1 MMLSDKRR
9 TSILFGSFKFL
20 STRSPAMILFHQR
33 PFEMN
38 VDRNQYSN
46 TRRRIGNNDE
56 MLGLGPRCLRLGSD
70 RRCKGIVC
78 SGHVVRF
85 YPVLEQT
92 CTALV

>member
-1 MMLSDKRR
+1 
-9 TSILFGSFKFL
+9 
-20 STRSPAMILFHQR
+20 MILFHQR

-38 VDRNQYSN
+38 IDRNQYSN

-70 RRCKGIVC
+70 GPSVVVKGIVC

-85 YPVLEQT
+85 YPVLVQT